1 MVNGAVALVVVVIC
15 LEVRV
20 VFHSF
25 GRYIQVPPP
34 LNYLL
39 VTVTMLG
46 GASGAA
52 AYAVG
57 MISDAFSSVA
67 FTTLAVIVSAAG
79 AIVVG
84 FPIVV
89 CNSLLRFLFLL

>member
-1 MVNGAVALVVVVIC
+1 MPA
-15 LEVRV
+15 
-20 VFHSF
+20 
-25 GRYIQVPPP
+25 P
-34 LNYLL
+34 LSYLL

-79 AIVVG
+79 AIVIG
-84 FPIVV
+84 FPILV
-89 CNSLLRFLFLL
+89 CNSLLNRNVLIELQFTY

>member
-1 MVNGAVALVVVVIC
+1 MPA
-15 LEVRV
+15 
-20 VFHSF
+20 
-25 GRYIQVPPP
+25 P
-34 LNYLL
+34 LSYLL

-57 MISDAFSSVA
+57 MISDALSSVA

-79 AIVVG
+79 AIVIG
-84 FPIVV
+84 FPILV
-89 CNSLLRFLFLL
+89 CYSLLTMLFQVKKLIEMS